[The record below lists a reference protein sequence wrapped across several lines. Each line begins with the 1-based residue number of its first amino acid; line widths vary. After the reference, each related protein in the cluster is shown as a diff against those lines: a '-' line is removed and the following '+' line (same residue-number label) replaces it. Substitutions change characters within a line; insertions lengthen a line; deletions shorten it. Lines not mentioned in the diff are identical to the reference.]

1 MSFTPR
7 IDVALNQSTHDAY
20 MKMIKTAYEL
30 AMNPTM
36 PLKHFKVLVKC
47 QRQNGVVLID
57 GRDNNKAAREYIHC
71 IADSV
76 REKCAA
82 VIASKHFMSLM
93 SDGSQARKTGSEKE
107 LVMVPVE
114 RNGIPCYLIVSLLEM
129 SEYGGVDANS
139 IKMGIDSIF
148 NQENGVIKLSEDDY
162 KNMLVSATTDGA
174 SVNTGAHNGIP
185 MQLSQTCGWLLT
197 IHCANHCIELAFKS
211 ALQNSN
217 LNVCDELYQT
227 IYSLLKNSGKLNN
240 EVYAACQA
248 LGIES
253 HQKLPKIQ
261 GTRFITHRRKGMKI
275 LIDVWPGLIVAFE
288 NALAWPTGKAET
300 KAKIR
305 GLLSRLQSYEFL
317 CKVCSYIDILDA
329 VGPSSLV
336 FEGGGVMP
344 YEIAGSLEQTYCSL
358 SELVENAGTAGEL
371 PDSYIGKFKFDEE
384 TKEVCGVY
392 LKDGHRRR
400 EPVNRESVDVD
411 MPGLRYSSRARDVA
425 AAAKK
430 STAIRLTA
438 LLHER
443 FPENNSEIYEAMRI
457 YDPQYWAEDPD
468 YGLKELHV
476 LFERFKVPL
485 SEAAIDERVLFIES
499 KRCKIYARCQ
509 MGELLKDAKVMWQRI
524 LTFKRLEYPNLCL
537 VIELITCV
545 AGSNS
550 AVESL
555 QLVDSFIK

>member
-1 MSFTPR
+1 
-7 IDVALNQSTHDAY
+7 

-71 IADSV
+71 IADSI

-107 LVMVPVE
+107 LVMVRFE

-148 NQENGVIKLSEDDY
+148 NEENGVFKLSEDDY
-162 KNMLVSATTDGA
+162 KNKLVSATTDGA
-174 SVNTGAHNGIP
+174 SVNTGAYNGILT
-185 MQLSQTCGWLLT
+185 QLSQTRGWLLT
-197 IHCANHCIELAFKS
+197 VHCANHRIELSFKS

-227 IYSLLKNSGKLNN
+227 IYSLLQNSGKLNN

-253 HQKLPKIQ
+253 HKKLPKIQ

-336 FEGGGVMP
+336 FEGDGVICRMRLQDRSSKH
-344 YEIAGSLEQTYCSL
+344 IA
-358 SELVENAGTAGEL
+358 V
-371 PDSYIGKFKFDEE
+371 
-384 TKEVCGVY
+384 
-392 LKDGHRRR
+392 
-400 EPVNRESVDVD
+400 
-411 MPGLRYSSRARDVA
+411 
-425 AAAKK
+425 
-430 STAIRLTA
+430 
-438 LLHER
+438 
-443 FPENNSEIYEAMRI
+443 
-457 YDPQYWAEDPD
+457 
-468 YGLKELHV
+468 
-476 LFERFKVPL
+476 
-485 SEAAIDERVLFIES
+485 
-499 KRCKIYARCQ
+499 
-509 MGELLKDAKVMWQRI
+509 
-524 LTFKRLEYPNLCL
+524 
-537 VIELITCV
+537 
-545 AGSNS
+545 
-550 AVESL
+550 
-555 QLVDSFIK
+555 